1 MNFKKK
7 IPLISNIF
15 NKLSIYFIKK
25 NLKIYQDDCLQLV
38 GSRKETDLRWN
49 KIKQKL
55 IKDKIKNILDL
66 GSAEGVFLKKASE
79 LEIFSL
85 GIEAD
90 ERRFLLSNYIDEKNI
105 YREYGVIF
113 NKISLKSIKSLPKF
127 DSTLYL
133 SVHHHILA
141 NSGEK
146 KATLILK
153 EIFNRCEKS
162 MFFET
167 AMQNENS
174 ENWNKNYKKNLKKMT
189 EAKIIDF
196 FKRLGAEKIEIM
208 GYTKSYNEGFE
219 RPLFYIKK

>member
-1 MNFKKK
+1 MNFRKK
-7 IPLISNIF
+7 IPTISTIF

-25 NLKIYQDDCLQLV
+25 NLKIYQDGSLQLV

-113 NKISLKSIKSLPKF
+113 NKIS
-127 DSTLYL
+127 
-133 SVHHHILA
+133 
-141 NSGEK
+141 
-146 KATLILK
+146 
-153 EIFNRCEKS
+153 
-162 MFFET
+162 
-167 AMQNENS
+167 
-174 ENWNKNYKKNLKKMT
+174 
-189 EAKIIDF
+189 
-196 FKRLGAEKIEIM
+196 
-208 GYTKSYNEGFE
+208 
-219 RPLFYIKK
+219 